1 MRHARSD
8 YEDRIVDLEGVIP
21 DDEPVFLLRGQDRHA
36 PPTLEAYAASVEPF
50 NPEIAAISRRWA
62 ERMRE
67 FQARRMV
74 KEPDMPEDALDLSDC
89 ALDDGASDDVSSGS
103 ADSR

>member
-8 YEDRIVDLEGVIP
+8 YEDRIVDLEDLIP
-21 DDEPVFLLRGQDRHA
+21 EDEPVFLLRGQDRHA
-36 PPTLEAYAASVEPF
+36 PPTLEAYASSVEPF

-67 FQARRMV
+67 YQTRRV
-74 KEPDMPEDALDLSDC
+74 KEPDMPEGALDLS
-89 ALDDGASDDVSSGS
+89 LDERAADDVSFGS
-103 ADSR
+103 VDSR